1 VAEASADLEFTLRTA
16 DPAGLVAEE
25 VAVEVD
31 GADVAAECAV
41 RLPRLHPVNRG
52 DWRYRPPGG
61 WPPGLH
67 EVTVSWPGRLDAETW
82 TFEVED

>member
-1 VAEASADLEFTLRTA
+1 
-16 DPAGLVAEE
+16 
-25 VAVEVD
+25 
-31 GADVAAECAV
+31 
-41 RLPRLHPVNRG
+41 VNRG

-67 EVTVSWPGRLDAETW
+67 EVTVSWPGRFDAETW